1 MPGKALKCNPS
12 WKNHFGIEM
21 EGFEGIHTHGF
32 QECFPCCHPWEC
44 IPEPSSSV
52 KAVTA
57 LSFSSGGFVV
67 TSRGEETFQP
77 WLCENHRL

>member
-1 MPGKALKCNPS
+1 MPGKALKCNS
-12 WKNHFGIEM
+12 RWKNHFGIEM

-32 QECFPCCHPWEC
+32 QECFSLLPSLGVQ
-44 IPEPSSSV
+44 PEPSSSV

-57 LSFSSGGFVV
+57 PSFSSGGFVV
-67 TSRGEETFQP
+67 TSGGEETFQP